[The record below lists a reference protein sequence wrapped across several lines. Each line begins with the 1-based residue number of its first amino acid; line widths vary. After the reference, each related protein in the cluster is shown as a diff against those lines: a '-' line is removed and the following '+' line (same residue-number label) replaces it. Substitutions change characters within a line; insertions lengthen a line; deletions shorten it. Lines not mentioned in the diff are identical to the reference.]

1 MPLNPRFQ
9 IPAELWI
16 SFLEL
21 PVLLLLPVVADPHL
35 WATPGKGRCCR
46 HQAACTQQPIFP
58 TALQT
63 MQSFFFPVTF
73 GYLHEVTISRE
84 IHISAAEQDLLA
96 QKEWMEQNLMLCKRI
111 ENAGFEKKHSP
122 GNSKGG

>member
-1 MPLNPRFQ
+1 ML
-9 IPAELWI
+9 
-16 SFLEL
+16 
-21 PVLLLLPVVADPHL
+21 
-35 WATPGKGRCCR
+35 
-46 HQAACTQQPIFP
+46 QASGCLHSAAHFSHCSPNN
-58 TALQT
+58 AK
-63 MQSFFFPVTF
+63 FFFPVTF